1 MDTLGPMIGDEEEVL
16 RIRAAEDSRPS
27 ILVKWWDD
35 DLQPQ
40 GIVINRQKED
50 EEVCLLKKALNQ
62 ATCIV
67 NVSSLTP
74 DLSHHVCRLA
84 RALIKLLCRGFILET
99 RRKPQPLRN

>member
-1 MDTLGPMIGDEEEVL
+1 MIGDEEEIP
-16 RIRAAEDSRPS
+16 RIRAAKDSCPP

-35 DLQPQ
+35 NLQPQ

-62 ATCIV
+62 ATRIV

-74 DLSHHVCRLA
+74 DLSHLVCHLA
-84 RALIKLLCRGFILET
+84 RALIKLLRRGFILGM
-99 RRKPQPLRN
+99 RRKPQP

>member
-1 MDTLGPMIGDEEEVL
+1 MDTLGPMIGDEEEIP
-16 RIRAAEDSRPS
+16 RIQAAEDSCPP

-35 DLQPQ
+35 NLQPQ

-62 ATCIV
+62 ATRIV

-74 DLSHHVCRLA
+74 DLSHLVCRLA
-84 RALIKLLCRGFILET
+84 RALIKLLRRGFILGM
-99 RRKPQPLRN
+99 RRKPQP